1 MRLLTV
7 TDRLLGSSENTSS
20 DAQVRCDYDG
30 NDADFDQDLVIY
42 RFIYRIVSRSI
53 IQYRIFSG

>member
-20 DAQVRCDYDG
+20 DAQVRCDNDD

-42 RFIYRIVSRSI
+42 RFIYRIVS
-53 IQYRIFSG
+53 

>member
-20 DAQVRCDYDG
+20 DAQVRCDNDG